1 MPLKNLK
8 KKISYSLQFD
18 EIKKHVDIP
27 MPMIA
32 EKMNVRSTPLM
43 RKCRELKPY
52 QNLKS
57 LRFLIDNI
65 EVYSY
70 VVWLLYPNI
79 FKYLKNNYVFN
90 YSFSFVTMK
99 LCRLCVAFFELWN
112 RNKNYVSLVC
122 YLKMVNGLKM
132 FFFFYLCVCMMQFF
146 MSNPIRFWFF
156 DSFWSIFLIKLLEK
170 QNNIDFVDGKCI
182 TQTTKN
188 ALKKSVT
195 ILK

>member
-1 MPLKNLK
+1 VVLKGENQEFPMPLKNLK

-70 VVWLLYPNI
+70 VV
-79 FKYLKNNYVFN
+79 
-90 YSFSFVTMK
+90 
-99 LCRLCVAFFELWN
+99 
-112 RNKNYVSLVC
+112 
-122 YLKMVNGLKM
+122 
-132 FFFFYLCVCMMQFF
+132 
-146 MSNPIRFWFF
+146 
-156 DSFWSIFLIKLLEK
+156 
-170 QNNIDFVDGKCI
+170 
-182 TQTTKN
+182 
-188 ALKKSVT
+188 
-195 ILK
+195 